1 MRKIKGHHKGAK
13 TQRSLAVA
21 TKHNH
26 KDAEDAEKSIL
37 DTDLHG

>member
-1 MRKIKGHHKGAK
+1 MRGLGEP
-13 TQRSLAVA
+13 QRSLSVA

-26 KDAEDAEKSIL
+26 KDTEDAEKSIL